1 MIETMIKS
9 FLVAGLI
16 MSTMTIPG
24 SSERKIIVPANGAK
38 PVGPYSPGL
47 LVGDYLYASGQGVR
61 DKDGVEPEGLAAQ
74 TRQCLENVKAIVEA
88 AGLTM
93 EHVVHMQLYLEKMS
107 WLAEVDRVYA
117 EYFPKNPPARVV
129 IGTAKMPTDTTVEMT
144 VVATRDLKSK
154 KILSLKSL
162 KPLGQASSAVE
173 AGGRV
178 YFSAVYG
185 KTYQEAEDNLKKVLA
200 EAGLKND
207 QIVFRNDYGL
217 SASAMIPMNE
227 LPDGAGA
234 AISAIAARK
243 GVKRVSG
250 SAGFCAADGSTIFCS
265 AQTSEG
271 ASEKTVQ
278 SQVQTVMKKLQAG
291 LAAHGADFSHIVATN
306 VYLNDIREFKPMN
319 ETYATFFSS
328 SPPTRTTVQPFP
340 IIAQGD
346 PPLARISLV
355 AVKE

>member
-1 MIETMIKS
+1 MIPNS
-9 FLVAGLI
+9 
-16 MSTMTIPG
+16 P
-24 SSERKIIVPANGAK
+24 ERKIIVPVNGAK

-61 DKDGVEPEGLAAQ
+61 DKDGAMPESLAAQ
-74 TRQCLENVKAIVEA
+74 TRQCLENVKAIVVA

-107 WLAEVDRVYA
+107 WLGEVDRVYA
-117 EYFPKNPPARVV
+117 EYFPQNPPARVV

-144 VVATRDLKSK
+144 VVAVRDLKMK
-154 KILSLKSL
+154 KTLALKSL
-162 KPLGQASSAVE
+162 KTLGHSSSAVE
-173 AGGRV
+173 AGARV
-178 YFSAVYG
+178 YLSAVYAE
-185 KTYQEAEDNLKKVLA
+185 TQAEAEEGLRKLLA
-200 EAGLKND
+200 EAKLKNE
-207 QIVFRNDYGL
+207 QIVFRNDYATSGTPVIL
-217 SASAMIPMNE
+217 GTAVIPMNE
-227 LPDGAGA
+227 LPGGAGV

-243 GVKRVSG
+243 GVKRANG
-250 SAGFCAADGSTIFCS
+250 SASYCAADGSTIYCS
-265 AQTSEG
+265 AQTG
-271 ASEKTVQ
+271 AGANERTIQ
-278 SQVQTVMKKLQAG
+278 AQVQAVMKKLQAG

-340 IIAQGD
+340 VADRSQGD
-346 PPLARISLV
+346 PAMVRISLV